1 MGDRDEGEFGYV
13 EKYNISHY
21 QWSMVRSRS
30 DAGGL
35 SRNTEVEHDQPH
47 EGQGEGGGHELHAG
61 RVGGWDDQQR
71 LRIVQ
76 PLH

>member
-47 EGQGEGGGHELHAG
+47 EGQGEGGGHEQHAE

-76 PLH
+76 PFH

>member
-47 EGQGEGGGHELHAG
+47 EGQGEGGGH
-61 RVGGWDDQQR
+61 
-71 LRIVQ
+71 
-76 PLH
+76 